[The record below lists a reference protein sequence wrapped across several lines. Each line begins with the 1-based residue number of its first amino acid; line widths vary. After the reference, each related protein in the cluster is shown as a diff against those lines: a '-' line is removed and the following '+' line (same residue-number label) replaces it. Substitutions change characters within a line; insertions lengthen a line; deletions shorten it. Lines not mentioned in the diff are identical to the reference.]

1 MFKLYLQS
9 EDNLPKELSLKLNSN
24 EKGKYKSEKRKRK
37 NSAWA
42 ETL

>member
-24 EKGKYKSEKRKRK
+24 EKGKYKSEKKQK
-37 NSAWA
+37 ENKK
-42 ETL
+42 EK